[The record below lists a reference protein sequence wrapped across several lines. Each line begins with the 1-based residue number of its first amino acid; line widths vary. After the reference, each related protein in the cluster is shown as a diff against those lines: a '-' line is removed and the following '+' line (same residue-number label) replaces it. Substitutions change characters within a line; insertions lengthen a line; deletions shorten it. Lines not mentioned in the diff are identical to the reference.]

1 MAHFTDR
8 DMQRKGPCGVPWG
21 VDVQTLRRG
30 SLASLALVALA
41 CGEGMACCG
50 QLGPRPREQGGWKAL
65 PPSLSGQAAWVL
77 RSLSPRASSQPALPV
92 HTHPPGRVDQTQV
105 LPAGP
110 SEP

>member
-50 QLGPRPREQGGWKAL
+50 RLGPRPREQGGWKAL

-77 RSLSPRASSQPALPV
+77 RSLSPRGFLTAGAACP
-92 HTHPPGRVDQTQV
+92 HTPSWARGPDSGPPRRPQ
-105 LPAGP
+105 
-110 SEP
+110 